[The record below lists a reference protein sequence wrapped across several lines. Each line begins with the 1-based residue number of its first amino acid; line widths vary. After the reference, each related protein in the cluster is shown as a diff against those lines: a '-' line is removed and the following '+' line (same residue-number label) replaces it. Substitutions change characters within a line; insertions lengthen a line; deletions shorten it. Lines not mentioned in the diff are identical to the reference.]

1 LMLLVLVVLF
11 GATGFQAVAATK
23 TVEKGA
29 TKTSAP
35 PAPAANDVTY
45 PVNLFGDGKAHH
57 FEYKTS
63 DGTKIRYF
71 VMKSSDGVIRAAF
84 DACVVC
90 WREGKG
96 YVQDGDVMI
105 CKNCG
110 KRFPSVKINV
120 ITGGCNPAPLTRK
133 VENGKVIIKTES
145 FQEGRQLFTFLG
157 R

>member
-1 LMLLVLVVLF
+1 MLVALLS
-11 GATGFQAVAATK
+11 AMGFQALATTKSPTKATIK
-23 TVEKGA
+23 TA
-29 TKTSAP
+29 AP
-35 PAPAANDVTY
+35 PTPTANDVTY
-45 PVNLFGDGKAHH
+45 PVNLFDDGKAHY
-57 FEYKTS
+57 FDYKTS
-63 DGTKIRYF
+63 DGTKVRYF
-71 VMKSSDGVIRAAF
+71 VMRSSDSVIRAAF

-145 FQEGRQLFTFLG
+145 FQEGKHLFAFLG